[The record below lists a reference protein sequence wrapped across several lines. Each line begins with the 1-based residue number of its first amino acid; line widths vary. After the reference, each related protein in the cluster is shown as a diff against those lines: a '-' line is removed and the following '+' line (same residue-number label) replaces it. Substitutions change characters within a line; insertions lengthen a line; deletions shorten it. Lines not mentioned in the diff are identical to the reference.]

1 MSPPDKTPPIIN
13 GWIVLAHPV
22 FARRY
27 VALRDDVRR
36 LKGELTAD
44 AYKRSPTVKLFAA
57 LRRLITEIV
66 PQDPNAPEYMLRGPL
81 ARYRRAKGR
90 GLPPRYR
97 LFWIFSTQA
106 KTIIFLYINDEATLR
121 KEGAKS
127 DPYAVF
133 ERLVERGDI
142 GADFSENYEAW
153 RKAVEHET

>member
-13 GWIVLAHPV
+13 EWVVLAHPV

-27 VALRDDVRR
+27 VALRDDVLR

-44 AYKRSPTVKLFAA
+44 AYRRRPTVKLFAA
-57 LRRLITEIV
+57 LWRLITEIV

-106 KTIIFLYINDEATLR
+106 KAIIFLYINDEATLLLFDDR
-121 KEGAKS
+121 SSQRSIPSSNSIGRSA
-127 DPYAVF
+127 F
-133 ERLVERGDI
+133 TRRRGLVVPSGCVGSR
-142 GADFSENYEAW
+142 
-153 RKAVEHET
+153 

>member
-1 MSPPDKTPPIIN
+1 MSPPDKEPPVIN
-13 GWIVLAHPV
+13 GWIVLGHPLFAH
-22 FARRY
+22 RY

-36 LKGELTAD
+36 LRTELDAD
-44 AYKRSPTVKLFAA
+44 AYVQHPTVKLFAA

-66 PQDPNAPEYMLRGPL
+66 PQDPNAPAYMLRGSL
-81 ARYRRAKGR
+81 AQYRRAKGK

-106 KTIIFLYINDEATLR
+106 KAIVFLYINDETTLR

-133 ERLVERGDI
+133 ERLVARGEI
-142 GADFSENYEAW
+142 GVDFEENYEAW
-153 RKAVEHET
+153 KRAVAQET